1 LASEINA
8 ALRNITNALINRRK
22 KRIMTTS
29 EDAIASPRVR
39 LRREYQ
45 KRDENPET
53 EPKRTRHPY
62 HDDFPGKGTL

>member
-1 LASEINA
+1 
-8 ALRNITNALINRRK
+8 
-22 KRIMTTS
+22 MTTS
-29 EDAIASPRVR
+29 EDTNARRVR

-62 HDDFPGKGTL
+62 HDDFPGKGIL